1 MRGGGGCLGSGGCLR
16 VVSPQLLI
24 CRVWLLCRQALLT
37 SRGTASSAADRRSP
51 GECRAG
57 AGPRAGGAQRPG
69 SVGLLRI
76 LREGSLPR
84 GDQSPAR
91 NTCRRLWG
99 FIFNYGV
106 VVLFSL
112 TTGWLGFPPSPRG
125 APLAAACS
133 CASLPPPGPA
143 WELRLLFDLVCFGL
157 LIKHVLC
164 FVGGASRSGA
174 ERFTHPLY
182 SFLSHRCA
190 AAPRRGNA
198 GGGRRRGGPGPA
210 PPHRRKEPSN
220 PPSSSHASPRQSQAF
235 SPFCTSV
242 AVPPVPSSPCPFPP
256 WFCLFSSFPASC
268 ERRRVPRWQ
277 REKLR
282 LCPGIEDRA

>member
-1 MRGGGGCLGSGGCLR
+1 MPGGRGAAGGG
-16 VVSPQLLI
+16 
-24 CRVWLLCRQALLT
+24 
-37 SRGTASSAADRRSP
+37 SAALRGAAP
-51 GECRAG
+51 GL
-57 AGPRAGGAQRPG
+57 GGAAPHPA
-69 SVGLLRI
+69 
-76 LREGSLPR
+76 GSLPKGNR
-84 GDQSPAR
+84 SPTR

-106 VVLFSL
+106 VVLFFL
-112 TTGWLGFPPSPRG
+112 ITGWLGFPPPHHQYPPPPG

-190 AAPRRGNA
+190 AAPRRGSA
-198 GGGRRRGGPGPA
+198 GGGRRRRRGGPGPA

-220 PPSSSHASPRQSQAF
+220 PPSSSHASPRQSPAF

-242 AVPPVPSSPCPFPP
+242 AVSFPPPPQPPPSSPCPSPHFPSGSV
-256 WFCLFSSFPASC
+256 SSRRSRPAVSGGVSHGGSGKSC
-268 ERRRVPRWQ
+268 DSA
-277 REKLR
+277 
-282 LCPGIEDRA
+282 PG